1 MPIPLV
7 AAGVGLTVM
16 AKAITVLYGVASDIN
31 DFIDEQIERMKKSE
45 NLTISRT
52 GRVIEGAKFGF
63 GIGYI
68 VPVSVIAIG
77 QLLLGNQLA
86 AVTTLASA
94 AVAANPVA
102 MTCAAVGAIYYG
114 WAALSAREQDEL
126 LERVGEGMSIGVELL
141 KSIISFIISK
151 TKELL
156 SAENIKEMKQFISDA
171 AQSFGKTLAD
181 VTGAIID
188 HVIGAVDTVK
198 RTTLEASQTVQ
209 RTAVGAG
216 QVIVKTLRR
225 EP

>member
-156 SAENIKEMKQFISDA
+156 SAENIKEMKQFISDT